1 MISRAS
7 LFALTASGALHAAV
21 LSNWHTPFSIDPASI
36 PNFENNLDVQIIE
49 DANTIG
55 DIPTAAQASID
66 SQSTNIS
73 PVEVNEREQ
82 ALIHDVKRL
91 SETIFSLEKQFEN
104 AHHQAQNANHEIEQ
118 LTSTKASLEETL
130 EAVHRSANMTKAG
143 MSEQISILKA
153 ENRQSQ
159 IEKADLQAQKNQAQF
174 ENTELRSANLSLSD
188 LLSDA
193 RDASQQSRNELVLER
208 AHSQALDHQLNALN
222 TQQETLETS
231 HLDIQREANILSEQ
245 NHGLVIEN
253 TTLKSQKNQAQ
264 SENTELRSANLSLSD
279 LLSDARDASQQSQKA
294 LVLERAHSQ
303 ALDHQLMAL
312 NTQQET
318 LEADRLS
325 IERET
330 NSLREQNHGLV
341 IENTTL
347 KSQNSMD
354 REAIQ
359 SLQNVNSNLKH
370 ILDQTKKEMTELQAK
385 LEKSLQTSRAS
396 LATGNAMDESN
407 PTPAAGNPKPIYPKI
422 AIRRGIEG
430 DVSLRVMLTASGVV
444 SSVTVEKPSGSRLLD
459 AAAVSAVKKWQFNP
473 AMHQGEPAASVT
485 TVPIEFKLIQSR
497 G

>member
-7 LFALTASGALHAAV
+7 LFALAASGALHAAV

-36 PNFENNLDVQIIE
+36 PSFENNLDVQIIE

-55 DIPTAAQASID
+55 DIPTASQASID
-66 SQSTNIS
+66 SQPSNIS

-91 SETIFSLEKQFEN
+91 SETIFSLEKQLEN
-104 AHHQAQNANHEIEQ
+104 VHREAQIANHEIGQ
-118 LTSTKASLEETL
+118 LTSAKASVEQTL
-130 EAVHRSANMTKAG
+130 TAVHRSAKLAKVG

-153 ENRQSQ
+153 ENRQSR
-159 IEKADLQAQKNQAQF
+159 IENADLQAQNNQAQL

-193 RDASQQSRNELVLER
+193 RDS
-208 AHSQALDHQLNALN
+208 
-222 TQQETLETS
+222 T
-231 HLDIQREANILSEQ
+231 
-245 NHGLVIEN
+245 
-253 TTLKSQKNQAQ
+253 
-264 SENTELRSANLSLSD
+264 
-279 LLSDARDASQQSQKA
+279 QQSQKE

-312 NTQQET
+312 NTQQEI
-318 LEADRLS
+318 LEASRLN
-325 IERET
+325 IQRET

-444 SSVTVEKPSGSRLLD
+444 SSVTVEKPSGSSLLD
-459 AAAVSAVKKWQFNP
+459 AAAVSAVKQWQFNP

>member
-21 LSNWHTPFSIDPASI
+21 LSNWHTPFLIDPASI

-49 DANTIG
+49 DANTLG
-55 DIPTAAQASID
+55 DIPTASQASID
-66 SQSTNIS
+66 NRSSNIS

-91 SETIFSLEKQFEN
+91 SETIFALEKQFEN
-104 AHHQAQNANHEIEQ
+104 AQHQAQIANHKIEQ
-118 LTSTKASLEETL
+118 LTSTKASLQETL

-159 IEKADLQAQKNQAQF
+159 IKNADLQAQKNQAQL

-208 AHSQALDHQLNALN
+208 AHSQALDHQLKALN

-264 SENTELRSANLSLSD
+264 LENTELRSANLSLSD
-279 LLSDARDASQQSQKA
+279 LLSDARDASQQSRNE

-303 ALDHQLMAL
+303 ALDHQLKAL

-318 LEADRLS
+318 LETSHLDIQREANILS
-325 IERET
+325 
-330 NSLREQNHGLV
+330 EQNHGLV

-459 AAAVSAVKKWQFNP
+459 AAAVSAVKQWQFNP
-473 AMHQGEPAASVT
+473 AMYQGEPAASVT

>member
-1 MISRAS
+1 VISRAS
-7 LFALTASGALHAAV
+7 LFSLAASGALHAAV

-36 PNFENNLDVQIIE
+36 PSFENNLDVQIIE

-55 DIPTAAQASID
+55 DIPTASQASID
-66 SQSTNIS
+66 SQPSNIS

-91 SETIFSLEKQFEN
+91 SETIFSLEKQLEN
-104 AHHQAQNANHEIEQ
+104 VHREAQIANHEIGQ
-118 LTSTKASLEETL
+118 LTSAKASVEQTL
-130 EAVHRSANMTKAG
+130 TAVHRSAKLAKVG

-153 ENRQSQ
+153 ENRQSR
-159 IEKADLQAQKNQAQF
+159 IENADLQAQKNQAQL

-193 RDASQQSRNELVLER
+193 RDS
-208 AHSQALDHQLNALN
+208 
-222 TQQETLETS
+222 T
-231 HLDIQREANILSEQ
+231 
-245 NHGLVIEN
+245 
-253 TTLKSQKNQAQ
+253 
-264 SENTELRSANLSLSD
+264 
-279 LLSDARDASQQSQKA
+279 QQSQKE

-312 NTQQET
+312 NTQQEI
-318 LEADRLS
+318 LEASRLN
-325 IERET
+325 IQRET

-359 SLQNVNSNLKH
+359 SLQNVNGNLKH
-370 ILDQTKKEMTELQAK
+370 ALDQTKKEMTELQAK

-444 SSVTVEKPSGSRLLD
+444 SSVTVEKPSGSSLLD
-459 AAAVSAVKKWQFNP
+459 AAAVSAVKQWQFNP

>member
-7 LFALTASGALHAAV
+7 LFSLAASGALHAAV

-36 PNFENNLDVQIIE
+36 PSFENNLDVQIIE

-55 DIPTAAQASID
+55 DIPTASQASID
-66 SQSTNIS
+66 SQPSNIS

-91 SETIFSLEKQFEN
+91 SETIFSLEKQLEN
-104 AHHQAQNANHEIEQ
+104 VHREAQIANHEIGQ
-118 LTSTKASLEETL
+118 LTSAKASVEQTL
-130 EAVHRSANMTKAG
+130 TAVHRSAKLAKVG

-153 ENRQSQ
+153 ENRQSR
-159 IEKADLQAQKNQAQF
+159 IENADLQAQKNQAQL

-193 RDASQQSRNELVLER
+193 RDS
-208 AHSQALDHQLNALN
+208 
-222 TQQETLETS
+222 T
-231 HLDIQREANILSEQ
+231 
-245 NHGLVIEN
+245 
-253 TTLKSQKNQAQ
+253 
-264 SENTELRSANLSLSD
+264 
-279 LLSDARDASQQSQKA
+279 QQSQKE

-312 NTQQET
+312 NTQQEI
-318 LEADRLS
+318 LEASRLN
-325 IERET
+325 IQRET

-359 SLQNVNSNLKH
+359 SLQNVNGNLKH
-370 ILDQTKKEMTELQAK
+370 ALDQTKKEMTELQAK

-444 SSVTVEKPSGSRLLD
+444 SSVTVEKPSGSSLLD
-459 AAAVSAVKKWQFNP
+459 AAAVSAVKQWQFNP

>member
-1 MISRAS
+1 VISRAS
-7 LFALTASGALHAAV
+7 LFALAASGALHAAV

-36 PNFENNLDVQIIE
+36 PSFENNLDVQIIE

-55 DIPTAAQASID
+55 DIPTASQASID
-66 SQSTNIS
+66 SQPSNIS

-91 SETIFSLEKQFEN
+91 SETIFSLEKQLEN
-104 AHHQAQNANHEIEQ
+104 VHREAQIANHEIGQ
-118 LTSTKASLEETL
+118 LTSAKASVEQTL
-130 EAVHRSANMTKAG
+130 TAVHRSAKLAKVG

-153 ENRQSQ
+153 ENRQSR
-159 IEKADLQAQKNQAQF
+159 IENAGLQAQKNQAQL

-193 RDASQQSRNELVLER
+193 RDSTQQSQKELVLER
-208 AHSQALDHQLNALN
+208 AYSQ
-222 TQQETLETS
+222 T
-231 HLDIQREANILSEQ
+231 
-245 NHGLVIEN
+245 
-253 TTLKSQKNQAQ
+253 
-264 SENTELRSANLSLSD
+264 
-279 LLSDARDASQQSQKA
+279 
-294 LVLERAHSQ
+294 
-303 ALDHQLMAL
+303 LDHQLMAL
-312 NTQQET
+312 NTQQEI
-318 LEADRLS
+318 LEASRLD
-325 IERET
+325 IQRET
-330 NSLREQNHGLV
+330 NSLREQNRGLV

-444 SSVTVEKPSGSRLLD
+444 SSVTVEKPSGSSLLD
-459 AAAVSAVKKWQFNP
+459 AAAVSAVKQWQFNP

>member
-21 LSNWHTPFSIDPASI
+21 LSSWHAPLSIDPASI

-55 DIPTAAQASID
+55 DIPAASQASID
-66 SQSTNIS
+66 SQPSNIS
-73 PVEVNEREQ
+73 PVEINEKEQ
-82 ALIHDVKRL
+82 ALIHHVERL
-91 SETIFSLEKQFEN
+91 SETIFSLEKQLEN
-104 AHHQAQNANHEIEQ
+104 AHHQAQIANHEIEQ
-118 LTSTKASLEETL
+118 LTSAKASLEETL
-130 EAVHRSANMTKAG
+130 EAVHRSANMAKVS

-153 ENRQSQ
+153 ENRQSR
-159 IEKADLQAQKNQAQF
+159 IENTDLQAQKNQAQL

-193 RDASQQSRNELVLER
+193 RDS
-208 AHSQALDHQLNALN
+208 
-222 TQQETLETS
+222 T
-231 HLDIQREANILSEQ
+231 
-245 NHGLVIEN
+245 
-253 TTLKSQKNQAQ
+253 
-264 SENTELRSANLSLSD
+264 
-279 LLSDARDASQQSQKA
+279 QQSQKE

-312 NTQQET
+312 NTQQEI
-318 LEADRLS
+318 LEASRLN
-325 IERET
+325 IQRET

-354 REAIQ
+354 REVIQ
-359 SLQNVNSNLKH
+359 SLQNVNGNLKH
-370 ILDQTKKEMTELQAK
+370 ALDQTKKEMTELQAK
-385 LEKSLQTSRAS
+385 LEKSLQTSLAS

-444 SSVTVEKPSGSRLLD
+444 SSVTVEKPSGSSLLD
-459 AAAVSAVKKWQFNP
+459 AAAVSAVKQWQFNP

>member
-21 LSNWHTPFSIDPASI
+21 LSSWHAPLSIDPASI
-36 PNFENNLDVQIIE
+36 PSFENNLDVQIIE

-55 DIPTAAQASID
+55 DIPTASQASID
-66 SQSTNIS
+66 SQPSNIS

-82 ALIHDVKRL
+82 VLIHDVKRL
-91 SETIFSLEKQFEN
+91 SETIFSLEKELEN
-104 AHHQAQNANHEIEQ
+104 THHEAQIANHEIEQ
-118 LTSTKASLEETL
+118 LTSAKASLEETL
-130 EAVHRSANMTKAG
+130 EAVHRSAKLAKVS

-153 ENRQSQ
+153 ENRQSRIQ
-159 IEKADLQAQKNQAQF
+159 NTDLQAQKVKVQS
-174 ENTELRSANLSLSD
+174 ENTELRSTNLSLSD

-193 RDASQQSRNELVLER
+193 RDS
-208 AHSQALDHQLNALN
+208 
-222 TQQETLETS
+222 T
-231 HLDIQREANILSEQ
+231 
-245 NHGLVIEN
+245 
-253 TTLKSQKNQAQ
+253 
-264 SENTELRSANLSLSD
+264 
-279 LLSDARDASQQSQKA
+279 QQSQKE

-312 NTQQET
+312 NTQQEI
-318 LEADRLS
+318 LEASRLN
-325 IERET
+325 IQRET

-359 SLQNVNSNLKH
+359 SLQNVNGNLKH
-370 ILDQTKKEMTELQAK
+370 ALDQTKKEMTELQAK

-444 SSVTVEKPSGSRLLD
+444 SSVTVEKPSGSSLLD
-459 AAAVSAVKKWQFNP
+459 AAAVSAVKQWQFNP

>member
-7 LFALTASGALHAAV
+7 LFALAASGAIHAAV

-36 PNFENNLDVQIIE
+36 PSFENNLDVQIIE

-55 DIPTAAQASID
+55 DIPTASQASID
-66 SQSTNIS
+66 SQPSNIS

-91 SETIFSLEKQFEN
+91 SETIFSLEKQLEN
-104 AHHQAQNANHEIEQ
+104 VHREAQIANHEIGQ
-118 LTSTKASLEETL
+118 LTSAKASVEQTL
-130 EAVHRSANMTKAG
+130 AAVHRSAKLAKVG

-153 ENRQSQ
+153 ENRQSR
-159 IEKADLQAQKNQAQF
+159 IENADLQAQKNQAQL
-174 ENTELRSANLSLSD
+174 ENTELRSANLALSD

-193 RDASQQSRNELVLER
+193 RDS
-208 AHSQALDHQLNALN
+208 
-222 TQQETLETS
+222 T
-231 HLDIQREANILSEQ
+231 
-245 NHGLVIEN
+245 
-253 TTLKSQKNQAQ
+253 
-264 SENTELRSANLSLSD
+264 
-279 LLSDARDASQQSQKA
+279 QQSQKE

-312 NTQQET
+312 NTQQEI
-318 LEADRLS
+318 LEASRLN
-325 IERET
+325 IQRET

-359 SLQNVNSNLKH
+359 SLQNVNGNLKH
-370 ILDQTKKEMTELQAK
+370 ALDQTKKEMTELQAK

-444 SSVTVEKPSGSRLLD
+444 SSVTVEKPSGSSLLD
-459 AAAVSAVKKWQFNP
+459 AAAVSAVKQWQFNP

>member
-1 MISRAS
+1 VISRAS
-7 LFALTASGALHAAV
+7 LFALAASGALHAAV

-36 PNFENNLDVQIIE
+36 PSFENNLDVQIIE

-55 DIPTAAQASID
+55 DIPTASQASID
-66 SQSTNIS
+66 SQPSNIS

-91 SETIFSLEKQFEN
+91 SETIFSLEKQLEN
-104 AHHQAQNANHEIEQ
+104 VHREAQIANHEIGQ
-118 LTSTKASLEETL
+118 LTSAKASVEQTL
-130 EAVHRSANMTKAG
+130 AAVHRSAKLAKVG

-153 ENRQSQ
+153 KNQQSRVENT
-159 IEKADLQAQKNQAQF
+159 DLQA
-174 ENTELRSANLSLSD
+174 
-188 LLSDA
+188 
-193 RDASQQSRNELVLER
+193 
-208 AHSQALDHQLNALN
+208 
-222 TQQETLETS
+222 
-231 HLDIQREANILSEQ
+231 
-245 NHGLVIEN
+245 
-253 TTLKSQKNQAQ
+253 QKNQAQ
-264 SENTELRSANLSLSD
+264 SENTELRSANLALSD
-279 LLSDARDASQQSQKA
+279 LLSDARDSTQQSQKE

-312 NTQQET
+312 NTQQEI
-318 LEADRLS
+318 LEASRLN
-325 IERET
+325 IQRET

-385 LEKSLQTSRAS
+385 LEKSLQTSLAS

-444 SSVTVEKPSGSRLLD
+444 SSVTVEKPSGSSLLD
-459 AAAVSAVKKWQFNP
+459 AAAVSAVKQWQFNP